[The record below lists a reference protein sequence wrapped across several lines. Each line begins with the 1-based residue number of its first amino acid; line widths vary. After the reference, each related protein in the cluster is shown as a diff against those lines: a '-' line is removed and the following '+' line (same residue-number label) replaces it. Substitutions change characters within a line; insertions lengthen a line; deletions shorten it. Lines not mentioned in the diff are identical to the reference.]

1 MNDNSLHTMMAQ
13 AVQRRRAREHRL
25 SFYTGFVI
33 GGLALLFATK
43 VFAASA
49 ELPVKARIIQCGTR
63 YEALGQC
70 KAGVEDCCA
79 FAPIENA
86 EELNEI
92 TPAAGYP
99 DIDLHGTEATAEET
113 DEGFTVNFE

>member
-70 KAGVEDCCA
+70 KAGVEACCA
-79 FAPIENA
+79 FAPLD
-86 EELNEI
+86 ELE
-92 TPAAGYP
+92 PAAGPKYP
-99 DIDLHGTEATAEET
+99 DIDAHGVAVEVEDT